1 MDIVLFFL
9 FKNKSWLLHSLH
21 SLFSEGG
28 FSQTI
33 LVTDGYRGPI
43 VNFSW
48 TEILSKVSLPGIR
61 KDAYKADKKSP
72 HPFSLS
78 KMSPWSSLF
87 FADSVLMQGYRM
99 SIGIMLFVDS
109 GARGEAGDSKDTI
122 ARYQHHAWVSC
133 GLSFID
139 YSHFTID
146 KALGTDPC
154 IRQTTCHLMATLPSP
169 LGRGNFMGWMTF
181 ESPMQATVWF
191 SCQLRGKP
199 DHSPQVRHLW

>member
-72 HPFSLS
+72 PLS
-78 KMSPWSSLF
+78 HSARRALDQVSSL
-87 FADSVLMQGYRM
+87 
-99 SIGIMLFVDS
+99 
-109 GARGEAGDSKDTI
+109 
-122 ARYQHHAWVSC
+122 
-133 GLSFID
+133 
-139 YSHFTID
+139 
-146 KALGTDPC
+146 
-154 IRQTTCHLMATLPSP
+154 QTQC
-169 LGRGNFMGWMTF
+169 
-181 ESPMQATVWF
+181 
-191 SCQLRGKP
+191 
-199 DHSPQVRHLW
+199 